1 MFITF
6 DSHYDTS
13 ANFIFHMRM
22 EFETEDDSDDNSTV
36 IVGYTE
42 TFLWHGIE
50 QKRTVMSDPIRNV
63 NGKRVGALDEMLR
76 TRLAKLIEYRSD
88 AEDQIQHCK
97 DFLTGKFAF

>member
-88 AEDQIQHCK
+88 AEDQIQHCM